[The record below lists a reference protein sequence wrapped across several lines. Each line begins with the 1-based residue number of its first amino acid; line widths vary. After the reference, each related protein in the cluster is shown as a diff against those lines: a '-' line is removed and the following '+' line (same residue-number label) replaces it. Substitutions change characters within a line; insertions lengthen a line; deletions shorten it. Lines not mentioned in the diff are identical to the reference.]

1 MNQRCLIPFR
11 LLSYPHASP
20 AVARQTGCEK
30 ISVRGDIMLSIAVM
44 MTELVRSLE
53 FYRQLG
59 MADSFITRGVKIA
72 AC

>member
-1 MNQRCLIPFR
+1 MNQRCLIPFPLVIPTRFSRCRAPNR
-11 LLSYPHASP
+11 L
-20 AVARQTGCEK
+20 RK